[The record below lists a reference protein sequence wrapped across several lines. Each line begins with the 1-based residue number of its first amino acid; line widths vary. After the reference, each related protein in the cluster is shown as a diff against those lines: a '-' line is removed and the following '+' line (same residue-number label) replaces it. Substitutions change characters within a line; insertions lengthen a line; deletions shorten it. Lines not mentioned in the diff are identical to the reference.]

1 MKNITI
7 KLGRRPKR
15 FMMMCVVS
23 ASCLTTPVFSA
34 ETAKLSINKNN
45 IKVWTIQSPNNPII
59 SYKAETTLN
68 TSLERAVGLVL
79 DVENAKAW
87 IPNVSSTQVLSQDLN
102 KGEFKLYM
110 VLDFPFPLKDRD
122 LIIQGKM
129 YKDANGTIQ
138 IKNKVTQQGKAI
150 NPNYIR
156 LKKYEGDWTFNQLS
170 DGKIKVVTTGYAD
183 PEGVIPQ
190 SVTNMFVQQQPYQM
204 LQKMKTELAK
214 PNRKFPH
221 LPTILK

>member
-1 MKNITI
+1 MKNKNTVI
-7 KLGRRPKR
+7 
-15 FMMMCVVS
+15 FSVVS
-23 ASCLTTPVFSA
+23 ALCLTTA
-34 ETAKLSINKNN
+34 AIAADTAKLSIDKNN
-45 IKVWTIQSPNNPII
+45 IKVWTVQDPKNPVV
-59 SYKAETTLN
+59 SYRAETTLN
-68 TSLERAVGLVL
+68 TSLERAVGIVL

-87 IPNVSSTQVLSQDLN
+87 IPNVASTQVLSQDLS

-122 LIIQGKM
+122 LIIQGSM
-129 YKDANGTIQ
+129 RKDANGQIQ
-138 IKNKVTQQGKAI
+138 IKNKAIQHGKAQ

-156 LKKYEGDWTFNQLS
+156 LQKYQGDWTFNQLS

-190 SVTNMFVQQQPYQM
+190 SVTNLFVQQQPYQM
-204 LQKMKTELAK
+204 LQKMKLQLAK
-214 PNRKFPH
+214 PNRKFPN